1 MMTTLCTS
9 CRDVLSSCAPT
20 PELLSPYT
28 RSSAPRE
35 VTHHLQA
42 PFSKPLRTK
51 GRRSRNRCLPV
62 PAIAILL
69 GIGIFAILG

>member
-1 MMTTLCTS
+1 MLVRALCNEAS
-9 CRDVLSSCAPT
+9 QLA
-20 PELLSPYT
+20 
-28 RSSAPRE
+28 
-35 VTHHLQA
+35 QA

-62 PAIAILL
+62 PAIGILL